1 MQTIETIQQ
10 LPICRDLYRQTVLAS
25 IQRLGQVLPNASD
38 ADLRAHSSE
47 LRFRAQSGE
56 QPSKLIAEAFAL
68 IRETSHR
75 ILGMRHFDVQLSAG
89 ISLASKCVVEM
100 ATGEGK
106 TLTAMLPL
114 FLHGLSGKGSH
125 LVTANDYLAMRDADL
140 TRPVF
145 KALGLSVG
153 VVQKASPDPER
164 LAAYRCDVTYGTCTE
179 FGFDFLRDRM
189 KRRSAKVAGLKS
201 NEIEREPSLQPVRR
215 PMHFILVDEADSI
228 MLDDA
233 GTPLIIGAA
242 TSKQRERVIR
252 LFKWAAEHA
261 GAARE
266 RKEFKY
272 IEHQKTV
279 ELTEAGRT

>member
-1 MQTIETIQQ
+1 MQIIETIQQ
-10 LPICRDLYRQTVLAS
+10 LPICRDLYRRKTLAS
-25 IQRLGQVLPNASD
+25 IQRLEKSLQNASD
-38 ADLRAHSSE
+38 TDLRAQSSE

-56 QPSKLIAEAFAL
+56 PPSKLIAEAFAL

-75 ILGMRHFDVQLSAG
+75 ILGMRPFDVQLSAG
-89 ISLASKCVVEM
+89 ISLASKCIVEM

-125 LVTANDYLAMRDADL
+125 LVTANDYLALRDAKL

-145 KALGLSVG
+145 KALGLTVG
-153 VVQKASPDPER
+153 VIQKASSDSER
-164 LAAYRCDVTYGTCTE
+164 LAAYRCDVTYGTCSE

-189 KRRSAKVAGLKS
+189 KRRGAKIAGLNS
-201 NEIEREPSLQPVRR
+201 NEVEREPTLQPVRR
-215 PMHFILVDEADSI
+215 PMNFILVDEADSI
-228 MLDDA
+228 MIDDA

-242 TSKQRERVIR
+242 TSSQRERAIR
-252 LFKWAAEHA
+252 LYQWAAEHA

-266 RKEFKY
+266 RVEFKY
-272 IEHQKTV
+272 IEHEK
-279 ELTEAGRT
+279 